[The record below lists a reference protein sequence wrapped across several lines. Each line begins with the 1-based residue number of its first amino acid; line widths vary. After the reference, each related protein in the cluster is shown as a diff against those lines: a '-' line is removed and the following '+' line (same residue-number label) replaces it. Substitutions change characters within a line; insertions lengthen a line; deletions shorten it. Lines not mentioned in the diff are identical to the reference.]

1 MASTQVFA
9 PLLTQLRRRGKKKDK
24 QAAKDKLLSVFAKNQ
39 LVDLCRLNN
48 VAVSGNKDVLLDR
61 LLECKT
67 FNEAQILTVYQQ
79 APIPYDSSS
88 ESSSESE
95 SDSES
100 SSDEFSSDSS
110 SSFDSS
116 SFSEEEK
123 QALDRS
129 TTELSKAKYW
139 TESDV
144 QTLLSLK
151 ASKTTQE
158 IGDILGRSKSAVV
171 QKLRKLELEEQ
182 EKMAGK
188 YVCMACNRVFAA
200 ERSLKSHIAKTKDEQ
215 HQKLRQTHN
224 TKNNAKNGSAK
235 KTKPVKVK
243 EMKTGITN
251 RKKPK
256 KPMSSYF
263 LYLQDMRDT
272 VREQMPSALM
282 AEITKE
288 ISRRWLALSDAEK
301 MPYTAQAAIL
311 KHVVLFPLSAGYAD
325 TVREQMPS
333 ALMAEITKEISRRW
347 LALSDAEKMPYTA
360 QAAILKREYKAACK
374 QWEASIAKSGG
385 VVGGENKAKK
395 KKKNSERKQHRPLK
409 EQKKRKRKKQ
419 KEHNPAKE
427 SNAFSS
433 GDPVININFHAA
445 LPNGVATCTNAIA
458 STPRNKL
465 EWSVDQVS
473 AWVASLNKNEKFKVY
488 AAKFKEED
496 VSGRLMDSL
505 DDDSLG
511 CIVSN
516 PLHRKKI
523 MLKWNEI

>member
-1 MASTQVFA
+1 VIMASAQVFA
-9 PLLTQLRRRGKKKDK
+9 PLLAQLRRRGKKKDK

-158 IGDILGRSKSAVV
+158 IGEILGRSKSAVV

-311 KHVVLFPLSAGYAD
+311 K
-325 TVREQMPS
+325 
-333 ALMAEITKEISRRW
+333 
-347 LALSDAEKMPYTA
+347 
-360 QAAILKREYKAACK
+360 REYKAACK

-395 KKKNSERKQHRPLK
+395 KKKNSERKQQRPLK